1 MEQINSRYDRY
12 YCIYLDSNKGLID
25 PYLQVQ
31 DIKERIKEMSGIS
44 QDNVRFKVFFDSDT
58 SCSDTSNFW
67 SHLRIRFYDASRYY
81 VKLKRNFFEEELYL
95 NLNKTI
101 EDLKKSINKDTNIPI
116 ERLQFQLDNMILD
129 NKEILGHYN
138 LLEKKLSVNITR
150 ELKDQIRIKTPDSI
164 ELQIYT
170 DLCNTGI
177 EFLKDIQGNSINSC
191 SDIKYNLVYNN
202 KNLDLGNLLV
212 SSGIKNGDLIELKPR
227 NNTFEVT
234 IRTLTGKNIPLFL
247 DSLDTVHNM
256 QILVYLLEK
265 IPPDQ
270 QRLIFEGK
278 QLEPNKTLADCNI
291 KKESV
296 VHLVLRLRGGK
307 I

>member
-1 MEQINSRYDRY
+1 M
-12 YCIYLDSNKGLID
+12 
-25 PYLQVQ
+25 
-31 DIKERIKEMSGIS
+31 
-44 QDNVRFKVFFDSDT
+44 
-58 SCSDTSNFW
+58 
-67 SHLRIRFYDASRYY
+67 
-81 VKLKRNFFEEELYL
+81 
-95 NLNKTI
+95 
-101 EDLKKSINKDTNIPI
+101 
-116 ERLQFQLDNMILD
+116 
-129 NKEILGHYN
+129 
-138 LLEKKLSVNITR
+138 
-150 ELKDQIRIKTPDSI
+150 
-164 ELQIYT
+164 QIYT

-227 NNTFEVT
+227 NNAFEVT

-256 QILVYLLEK
+256 QILVYLVEK

-278 QLEPNKTLADCNI
+278 QLELNKTLADCNI

>member
-1 MEQINSRYDRY
+1 MEQINSIYDY
-12 YCIYLDSNKGLID
+12 YNCIYLDSNKELID
-25 PYLQVQ
+25 TYLQVQ

-150 ELKDQIRIKTPDSI
+150 ELKDQIRIKTSDSI

-177 EFLKDIQGNSINSC
+177 EFLKDIQGNSIKS
-191 SDIKYNLVYNN
+191 SLDIKYALMY
-202 KNLDLGNLLV
+202 KNERLDLNNMLLNLGV
-212 SSGIKNGDLIELKPR
+212 KNGDLIELKPR
-227 NNTFEVT
+227 NNVYQ
-234 IRTLTGKNIPLFL
+234 IYVKTLTGKTVTLGVESWDTI
-247 DSLDTVHNM
+247 DYVKSLV
-256 QILVYLLEK
+256 QFQEG
-265 IPPDQ
+265 IPPDE
-270 QRLIFEGK
+270 QRIIFAGK
-278 QLEPNKTLADCNI
+278 QLEDNRTLADYNI
-291 KKESV
+291 QQESTI
-296 VHLVLRLRGGK
+296 HLVLRLRGGK
-307 I
+307 L

>member
-1 MEQINSRYDRY
+1 MVW
-12 YCIYLDSNKGLID
+12 G
-25 PYLQVQ
+25 
-31 DIKERIKEMSGIS
+31 
-44 QDNVRFKVFFDSDT
+44 
-58 SCSDTSNFW
+58 
-67 SHLRIRFYDASRYY
+67 
-81 VKLKRNFFEEELYL
+81 
-95 NLNKTI
+95 
-101 EDLKKSINKDTNIPI
+101 
-116 ERLQFQLDNMILD
+116 
-129 NKEILGHYN
+129 
-138 LLEKKLSVNITR
+138 
-150 ELKDQIRIKTPDSI
+150 
-164 ELQIYT
+164 
-170 DLCNTGI
+170 
-177 EFLKDIQGNSINSC
+177 
-191 SDIKYNLVYNN
+191 
-202 KNLDLGNLLV
+202 
-212 SSGIKNGDLIELKPR
+212 

-278 QLEPNKTLADCNI
+278 QLELNKTLADCNI

>member
-1 MEQINSRYDRY
+1 MEQINSIYDY
-12 YCIYLDSNKGLID
+12 YNCIYLDSNKELID

-129 NKEILGHYN
+129 NKEIL
-138 LLEKKLSVNITR
+138 
-150 ELKDQIRIKTPDSI
+150 
-164 ELQIYT
+164 QIYT

-227 NNTFEVT
+227 NNAFEVT

-256 QILVYLLEK
+256 QILVYLVEK

-278 QLEPNKTLADCNI
+278 QLELNKTLADCNI